1 MSSNPVW
8 RSSSLCDMNGSC
20 VLFADLGSGVVGI
33 RDGKAHDGPVLR
45 FDRAEVAEFAAAY
58 VAGEFEVPPL

>member
-1 MSSNPVW
+1 
-8 RSSSLCDMNGSC
+8 MNGSC